1 MATSQELPEWMTED
15 QMDELAGIIDNIIGK
30 GEEANAPQWRI
41 DNEVNKA
48 AARYIAKHQPND

>member
-1 MATSQELPEWMTED
+1 MATSQELPEWMTEA
-15 QMDELAGIIDNIIGK
+15 QMDELAGIIDNIIGE

>member
-1 MATSQELPEWMTED
+1 MATSQELPEWMTEA
-15 QMDELAGIIDNIIGK
+15 QMDELAGIIDNIIGE

-48 AARYIAKHQPND
+48 AARYIAKHQHND

>member
-1 MATSQELPEWMTED
+1 
-15 QMDELAGIIDNIIGK
+15 MDELAGIIDNIIGK

-41 DNEVNKA
+41 YNEVNKA

>member
-1 MATSQELPEWMTED
+1 MATSQELPEWMTEE

-30 GEEANAPQWRI
+30 GEEVNAPQWRI

>member
-1 MATSQELPEWMTED
+1 MATSQELPEWMTEA
-15 QMDELAGIIDNIIGK
+15 QMDELASIIDNIIGE

-48 AARYIAKHQPND
+48 TARYIAKHQPND